1 MLTRT
6 KDIKDIQEG
15 EHRMSTEEN
24 KTLTL
29 RFIEE
34 VINQGKLS
42 TLDELIA
49 ADAVDHS
56 LPPGMPPGR
65 EGVKLF
71 LGMIRA
77 AFPDFHETVEDII
90 AESDMIVTRTTWHGT
105 HQGAFLGIA
114 PTGKQISVSGIDIS
128 RVASGK
134 FVEHWQSADNLGL
147 LQQLGVVPSMG

>member
-1 MLTRT
+1 
-6 KDIKDIQEG
+6 
-15 EHRMSTEEN
+15 MSTEEN
-24 KTLTL
+24 KNLAL

-42 TLDELIA
+42 TLDELIT
-49 ADAVDHS
+49 ADAADHS
-56 LPPGMPPGR
+56 LPPGLPPGR

-77 AFPDFHETVEDII
+77 AFPDIHETVEDII
-90 AESDMIVTRTTWHGT
+90 AEGDTVVTRTTWRGT

-114 PTGKQISVSGIDIS
+114 PTGKQVSVSGIDIS
-128 RVASGK
+128 RVAFGK

-147 LQQLGVVPSMG
+147 LQQLGVVPSMA

>member
-1 MLTRT
+1 
-6 KDIKDIQEG
+6 
-15 EHRMSTEEN
+15 MSTEEN
-24 KTLTL
+24 KNLAL

-42 TLDELIA
+42 TLDELIT
-49 ADAVDHS
+49 ADAADHS
-56 LPPGMPPGR
+56 LPPGLPPGR

-77 AFPDFHETVEDII
+77 AFPDIHETVEDII
-90 AESDMIVTRTTWHGT
+90 AEWDTVVTRTTWRGT

-114 PTGKQISVSGIDIS
+114 PTGKQVSVSGIDIS

-147 LQQLGVVPSMG
+147 LQQLGVVPSMA

>member
-1 MLTRT
+1 
-6 KDIKDIQEG
+6 
-15 EHRMSTEEN
+15 MSTEEN
-24 KTLTL
+24 KKLTL

-42 TLDELIA
+42 TLDELIT

-56 LPPGMPPGR
+56 LPPGIPPGR
-65 EGVKLF
+65 EEVKLF
-71 LGMIRA
+71 LGMIRT

-90 AESDMIVTRTTWHGT
+90 AEGDTVVTSTTWHGT

-114 PTGKQISVSGIDIS
+114 PTGKQVSVSSIDIS

-134 FVEHWQSADNLGL
+134 FVEHWQSSDNLGL